1 MKYREHE
8 PVVEWMRSKFCPS
21 PSVMTKMELDV
32 TKIDSAMEIASGI
45 CGIEGCNYTCRT
57 PCEAIK
63 FVILHYMAKD
73 TPETE
78 RERILENSIGRYG

>member
-1 MKYREHE
+1 MPYREHE
-8 PVVEWMRSKFCPS
+8 PVVSWLRNHLDKI
-21 PSVMTKMELDV
+21 VHDELDT
-32 TKIDSAMEIASGI
+32 TKISTAMEVASGI

-78 RERILENSIGRYG
+78 RERILENCIGRYG